1 MYSMKAW
8 STILAPLTATCTLQL
23 KIRMLLLYAV
33 RIRRIRE
40 ASVFIFKK
48 IVLVIAFYFRKVPYK
63 FSCACNDYMF
73 CLLLS
78 VSLNGT
84 TLALTSSGLTS
95 I

>member
-48 IVLVIAFYFRKVPYK
+48 IVLVIAFYFRKVPISFRAHAMIICFVY
-63 FSCACNDYMF
+63 F
-73 CLLLS
+73 CQYL
-78 VSLNGT
+78 
-84 TLALTSSGLTS
+84 
-95 I
+95 